1 MHLSQTQ
8 AFEIPNFQTGHPVI
22 IYISN
27 TIHLKFRNTILLK
40 EIFLITNIILRIQN
54 NILVNILP
62 FSALFRKPYLHIG
75 C

>member
-8 AFEIPNFQTGHPVI
+8 AFEIPNVQIEHTVI
-22 IYISN
+22 IYISD
-27 TIHLKFRNTILLK
+27 TINLKFRNTILLK
-40 EIFLITNIILRIQN
+40 EIFLVTNISLRIQN
-54 NILVNILP
+54 NIFVNILP